1 MLIKIYLKLKT
12 YIMRSFY
19 KKGIKMAIQ
28 SVEPN
33 VADKINSEL
42 KSYKLDYKL
51 EQENL
56 NQEIDNALLEYASKG
71 GGKGGNRPDAKLLLQ
86 DSSLNFYPILIE
98 YKGYADKL
106 EKLDTD
112 GNIENKT
119 AKNEPNFKN
128 IKEYAVNGAIH
139 YANALLHH
147 TSYTDIIAIG
157 VTGSKDNKGKLQ
169 TKIGVYYVS
178 KSNLGIGQKV
188 SDFSDLSFLK
198 GSNFDEFAKSLKD
211 LNLSHDELEKI
222 KQKRE
227 KEIDTS
233 LVKLNNDIY
242 NNEKGLGE
250 NDRVY
255 LVAASI
261 IATLGIPGRVAPLE
275 KSQLKSSPEQGNTD
289 GEILMRKIKAFLDCK
304 NIPTDKKDL
313 ILRTL
318 SNTILSENINKISD
332 GQTQLKRV
340 FCKIVDD
347 LGIYYKIGL
356 TTDFTG
362 KLFNEMY
369 SWLGFSQDK
378 LNDVVLT
385 PSYVA
390 TLLVRLARVNKDSYV
405 WDFAT
410 GSAGL
415 LVAAMNEMIKDAKA
429 TINSPQELKQKELKI
444 KAEQLLGLEI
454 LPSVYMLAVLN
465 MIMMGDGSSNILNK
479 DSLNDFSGEYGFGD
493 IKEKFPA
500 TAFVLNPPYS
510 APGNGMI
517 FVETALN
524 MMSKGYAAIII
535 QNSAGSGR
543 AREFNKK
550 ILKHNTLIASIKM
563 PTDLFVG
570 KSSVQTNVYVFKVGE
585 KHEKD
590 EMVKFIDFSNDG
602 YARSNRKKASN
613 NLKIADRAH
622 ERYDELVN
630 LVRFGASKL
639 EIFTQNE
646 YYEATIDPDNGADW
660 NKSRPVDT
668 MPTLADFKKSVSDY
682 LSWEVSQILKKD
694 SPKQR
699 VISRN
704 LENLEREFRSNGGEF
719 REYKVTNLFNYTRG
733 TRLIKSNRLDGKYPL
748 VTAGEFNQGVK
759 GFIEP
764 NTQKIYNNAI
774 TIDMFCNAFVHL
786 DDFCCDDNILVL
798 QSKNPINHKALFYI
812 ATVINM
818 DKYKFGYGKQ
828 YRMNSLEAHKI
839 LLPTLGG
846 KINFSFMEKFIEEL
860 KRERVEEL
868 DAYLRATG
876 LKNYE
881 LTDAEKSA
889 LAKFDEFSR
898 RGGVAREF
906 RSNDGEFEEIR
917 LETFF
922 DSFNGNFDI
931 QKEHINGN
939 GEYVVTAGLGE
950 NGIFGKTDVKA
961 KIFDANTITIDMFG
975 NAFYRGFKYKMVTH
989 ARVFCLKPLFK
1000 INTLQGLFLVATLH
1014 FLKYK
1019 FGYGNMC
1026 SWIKVK
1032 NEKIIL
1038 PTNDSGEID
1047 YEFMND
1053 FIKAIKK
1060 LVIKDVVLWAD
1071 KKIEATKNVINK
1083 QI

>member
-1 MLIKIYLKLKT
+1 M
-12 YIMRSFY
+12 S
-19 KKGIKMAIQ
+19 IQ

-51 EQENL
+51 EQESL

-98 YKGYADKL
+98 YKGYEDKL

-318 SNTILSENINKISD
+318 SNTILAENINKISD

-369 SWLGFSQDK
+369 SWLGFTQDK

-510 APGNGMI
+510 APGNGMV

-535 QNSAGSGR
+535 QNSAGSGK

-570 KSSVQTNVYVFKVGE
+570 KSSVQTNIYVFKVGE

-630 LVRFGASKL
+630 LVRFGSSKL

-719 REYKVTNLFNYTRG
+719 KSVKICELFEKIKTKSIGCKVADLPKEQNLNFD
-733 TRLIKSNRLDGKYPL
+733 LPVL
-748 VTAGEFNQGVK
+748 TAGIINQGLSCFCDRQNATILKNVISVSAN
-759 GFIEP
+759 GANSGAMFYQP
-764 NTQKIYNNAI
+764 NEFTILQDAYAIRFKEKDLSSYEYLYLLTSLQQTTKENFDWSNKAGWEKIKE
-774 TIDMFCNAFVHL
+774 L
-786 DDFCCDDNILVL
+786 
-798 QSKNPINHKALFYI
+798 KFY
-812 ATVINM
+812 VP
-818 DKYKFGYGKQ
+818 YYGK
-828 YRMNSLEAHKI
+828 SIA
-839 LLPTLGG
+839 
-846 KINFSFMEKFIEEL
+846 FDFMEKFIEEL
-860 KRERVEEL
+860 ERERVEELERERVEEL

-881 LTDAEKSA
+881 LTQSEKSA
-889 LAKFDEFSR
+889 LAKFDEFNR
-898 RGGVAREF
+898 RGGVAKKF
-906 RSNDGEFEEIR
+906 KIGDLFKVVSNPQLNKESFHFSDNGEYPYFTR
-917 LETFF
+917 TVLN
-922 DSFNGNFDI
+922 NGIAGYVDYLDE
-931 QKEHINGN
+931 KHKINGN
-939 GEYVVTAGLGE
+939 SLAVGMLGMQFFYMEKDFYAGQFTKTIYPKFDNFNKDIAQYFICWLNKKQNFYQSHLVRDFERLFNETKILLPISE
-950 NGIFGKTDVKA
+950 N
-961 KIFDANTITIDMFG
+961 
-975 NAFYRGFKYKMVTH
+975 
-989 ARVFCLKPLFK
+989 
-1000 INTLQGLFLVATLH
+1000 
-1014 FLKYK
+1014 
-1019 FGYGNMC
+1019 
-1026 SWIKVK
+1026 
-1032 NEKIIL
+1032 
-1038 PTNDSGEID
+1038 GEID
-1047 YEFMND
+1047 YKYMEN
-1053 FIKAIKK
+1053 FIKAIEK

-1083 QI
+1083 